1 LSLRWLLLVRAHSQP
16 SVTVKF
22 QELVRSLSHRRE
34 LDVLVRVPYVLL
46 RCVVVTSLTV
56 LSLVTMTRE
65 LLRR

>member
-1 LSLRWLLLVRAHSQP
+1 
-16 SVTVKF
+16 VKF

-56 LSLVTMTRE
+56 LSLVTTTRE